1 MGERNSWIAATENV
15 DKKRHPELR
24 ILAKK
29 FSPKLQKAVSSNPN
43 IEHYD

>member
-15 DKKRHPELR
+15 DKKRRRTLR

-29 FSPKLQKAVSSNPN
+29 FSSKLQKAVSSIPN